1 MTYFPISLTMQDA
14 ASGLQPGLDS
24 IRNGSAEIDLSRL
37 ERFDSAAVAALLVW
51 RRAAQ
56 SAGLSLRIASVPA
69 GLQSLA
75 NLYGVTELLE
85 SRASAT
91 QQAHQA

>member
-14 ASGLQPGLDS
+14 ASGLQPGLDA
-24 IRNGSAEIDLSRL
+24 IRNGAAEIDLSRL

-56 SAGLSLRIASVPA
+56 STGLHLRIASVPV

-75 NLYGVTELLE
+75 NLYGVAELIKG
-85 SRASAT
+85 
-91 QQAHQA
+91 

>member
-1 MTYFPISLTMQDA
+1 M
-14 ASGLQPGLDS
+14 
-24 IRNGSAEIDLSRL
+24 

-56 SAGLSLRIASVPA
+56 SAGLSLHIASVPA

-75 NLYGVTELLE
+75 DLYGVAELLKD
-85 SRASAT
+85 
-91 QQAHQA
+91 

>member
-1 MTYFPISLTMQDA
+1 MAYFPSSLTMQDA
-14 ASGLQPGLDS
+14 ASSLQPGLDA
-24 IRNGSAEIDLSRL
+24 IRGGSADIDLSRM

-56 SAGLSLRIASVPA
+56 SVGLSLRIASVPP

-75 NLYGVTELLE
+75 DLYGVAELLKD
-85 SRASAT
+85 
-91 QQAHQA
+91 

>member
-1 MTYFPISLTMQDA
+1 MAYFPTSLTMQDA
-14 ASGLQPGLDS
+14 ASSLQPGLDA
-24 IRNGSAEIDLSRL
+24 IRSGSADIDLSCM

-75 NLYGVTELLE
+75 DLYGVAELLKD
-85 SRASAT
+85 
-91 QQAHQA
+91 

>member
-1 MTYFPISLTMQDA
+1 MAYFPTSLTMQDA
-14 ASGLQPGLDS
+14 ASSLQPGLDA
-24 IRNGSAEIDLSRL
+24 IRGGSADIDLSRMD
-37 ERFDSAAVAALLVW
+37 RFDSAAVAALLVW

-75 NLYGVTELLE
+75 DLYGVTELLKD
-85 SRASAT
+85 
-91 QQAHQA
+91 

>member
-1 MTYFPISLTMQDA
+1 MAYFPTSLTMQDA
-14 ASGLQPGLDS
+14 ASSLQPGLDA
-24 IRNGSAEIDLSRL
+24 IRGGSADIDLSRMD
-37 ERFDSAAVAALLVW
+37 RFDSAAVAALLVW

-75 NLYGVTELLE
+75 DLYGVAELLKD
-85 SRASAT
+85 
-91 QQAHQA
+91 

>member
-1 MTYFPISLTMQDA
+1 MAYFPSSLTMQDA
-14 ASGLQPGLDS
+14 ASSLQPGLDA
-24 IRNGSAEIDLSRL
+24 IRGGSADIDLSRM

-56 SAGLSLRIASVPA
+56 SVGLSMRIASVPP

-75 NLYGVTELLE
+75 DLYGVAELLKD
-85 SRASAT
+85 
-91 QQAHQA
+91 

>member
-1 MTYFPISLTMQDA
+1 MAYFPTSLTMQDA
-14 ASGLQPGLDS
+14 ASNLQPGLDA
-24 IRNGSAEIDLSRL
+24 IRGGSADIDLSRM

-56 SAGLSLRIASVPA
+56 SAGLSLSVAGVPA

-75 NLYGVTELLE
+75 DLYGVAELLKD
-85 SRASAT
+85 
-91 QQAHQA
+91 

>member
-1 MTYFPISLTMQDA
+1 MEYVPTSLTMQDA
-14 ASGLQPGLDS
+14 ASNLQPGLDE
-24 IRNGSAEIDLSRL
+24 IRSGSPDIDLSRM

-75 NLYGVTELLE
+75 DLYGVAELLKD
-85 SRASAT
+85 
-91 QQAHQA
+91 

>member
-1 MTYFPISLTMQDA
+1 MAYFPTSLTMQDA
-14 ASGLQPGLDS
+14 ASSLQPGLDA
-24 IRNGSAEIDLSRL
+24 IRGGSADIDLSRM

-56 SAGLSLRIASVPA
+56 SVGLSMRIASVPP

-75 NLYGVTELLE
+75 DLYGVAELLKD
-85 SRASAT
+85 
-91 QQAHQA
+91 

>member
-1 MTYFPISLTMQDA
+1 MQDA
-14 ASGLQPGLDS
+14 ASSLQPGLDA
-24 IRNGSAEIDLSRL
+24 IRGGSADIDLSRM

-56 SAGLSLRIASVPA
+56 SVGLSMRIASVPP

-75 NLYGVTELLE
+75 DLYGVAELLKD
-85 SRASAT
+85 
-91 QQAHQA
+91 

>member
-1 MTYFPISLTMQDA
+1 MTYFPISLTMHDA
-14 ASGLQPGLDS
+14 ASGLQPGLDA

-51 RRAAQ
+51 WRAAQ
-56 SAGLSLRIASVPA
+56 SQGPSLRIAGVPA

-75 NLYGVTELLE
+75 NLYGVAELING
-85 SRASAT
+85 
-91 QQAHQA
+91 

>member
-1 MTYFPISLTMQDA
+1 MAYFPTSLTMQDA
-14 ASGLQPGLDS
+14 ASSLQPGLDA
-24 IRNGSAEIDLSRL
+24 IRGGSADIDLSRM

-75 NLYGVTELLE
+75 DLYGVAELLKD
-85 SRASAT
+85 
-91 QQAHQA
+91 

>member
-1 MTYFPISLTMQDA
+1 MAYFPSSLTMQDA
-14 ASGLQPGLDS
+14 ASSLQPGLDA
-24 IRNGSAEIDLSRL
+24 IRGGSADIDLSRM

-75 NLYGVTELLE
+75 DLYGVAELLKD
-85 SRASAT
+85 
-91 QQAHQA
+91 

>member
-1 MTYFPISLTMQDA
+1 MAYFPTSLTMQDA
-14 ASGLQPGLDS
+14 ASSLQPGLDE
-24 IRNGSAEIDLSRL
+24 IRSGSADIDLSRM

-56 SAGLSLRIASVPA
+56 SAGLSMRIAHVPA

-75 NLYGVTELLE
+75 DLYGVAELLKD
-85 SRASAT
+85 
-91 QQAHQA
+91 

>member
-1 MTYFPISLTMQDA
+1 MAYFPTSLTMQDA
-14 ASGLQPGLDS
+14 ASSLQPGLDA
-24 IRNGSAEIDLSRL
+24 IRCGSADIDLSRMD
-37 ERFDSAAVAALLVW
+37 RFDSAAVAALLVW

-75 NLYGVTELLE
+75 DLYGVAELLKD
-85 SRASAT
+85 
-91 QQAHQA
+91 